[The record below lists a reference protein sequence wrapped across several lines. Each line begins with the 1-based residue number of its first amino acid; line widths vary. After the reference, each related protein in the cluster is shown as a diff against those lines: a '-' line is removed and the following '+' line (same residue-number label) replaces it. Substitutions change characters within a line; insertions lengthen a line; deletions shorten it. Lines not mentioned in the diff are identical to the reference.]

1 MSNKVN
7 VPLVAVTVRR
17 DANTITPTVVAS
29 YEVHMLTKKFGKE
42 SVIVGEKVGTREVEP
57 EAEYERLGAKYGI
70 KAVKDLYGDDNGLR
84 LTEMVEKA
92 AVKGGKKAGS
102 NEADAAAA
110 AASSAAKE

>member
-29 YEVHMLTKKFGKE
+29 YETHMLVKKFGKE
-42 SVIVGEKVGTREVEP
+42 SVTVGEKVGTREVEVDG
-57 EAEYERLGAKYGI
+57 EYERLSAKYGI

-84 LTEMVEKA
+84 LAEMVEKA
-92 AVKGGKKAGS
+92 AVKGGKKADAA
-102 NEADAAAA
+102 ADAAAA
-110 AASSAAKE
+110 STAAKE